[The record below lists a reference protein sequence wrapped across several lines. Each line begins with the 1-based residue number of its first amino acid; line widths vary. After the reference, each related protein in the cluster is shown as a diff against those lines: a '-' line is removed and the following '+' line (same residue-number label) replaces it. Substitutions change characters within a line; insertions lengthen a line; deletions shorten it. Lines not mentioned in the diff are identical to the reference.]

1 MKRRAVFAPLLVL
14 CLVLP
19 VLLAAQGER
28 EARPAGR
35 RAVVVLEG
43 RELPVP
49 VTIVPSGPLFGLVP
63 IAGALGA
70 RLTSDSTG
78 ESLDLEVG
86 GKTVVLAPGNSIVTV
101 GEEIITLTQPP
112 AEGDGGI
119 QVPLDFLRKTFG
131 DVLGYAFEW
140 QPESSRLAIS
150 RRAERQ
156 LNVAV
161 DLVHLQGMTTVVL
174 QFPEAP
180 RYHVNKVPAGVEV
193 QMLADRIGSSN
204 VKPVQD
210 PLVRAVT
217 VEPDKIAIQLVA
229 GAEAESYV
237 LENPFRLVFDVHPTA
252 AVAGPATPSE
262 PSERRAG
269 IRTIVVDPGH
279 GGTESGAI
287 GPSGVLEKALTLLLA
302 RELAAKLEAELPV
315 KVLLTRTDDTN
326 LSLDNRSAIANQNK
340 ADLFISIHLNSS
352 LGNGATGAETYFLSS
367 QASDRRAE
375 LAAQSENVQEATGSA
390 DDATAQQDL
399 QLILWDLAQSRHMA
413 ESQRFANLVQA
424 ELNETLQLKDRGV
437 KQAPFRVLVGA
448 AMPAVLVELGFIN
461 NADEEKKLQEPAYRA
476 QLADSLTKAVTRYK
490 AAIEGT
496 SPPAAGPA
504 AAPVPGVAPGTQP
517 PAPPASAP
525 SPHATKT
532 RSPSRAPG

>member
-1 MKRRAVFAPLLVL
+1 VKRRAVFAPLLVL
-14 CLVLP
+14 CLILP

-35 RAVVVLEG
+35 RSAVVLDG

-49 VTIVPSGPLFGLVP
+49 VTIVPSGPLFGLLP
-63 IAGALGA
+63 IANALGA
-70 RLTSDSTG
+70 KLTSDPTG

-86 GKTVVLAPGNSIVTV
+86 GKTAVLAPGNSIVTV

-140 QPESSRLAIS
+140 QPETSHLAIS

-161 DLVHLQGMTTVVL
+161 DLVHTQGMTTVVL

-180 RYHVNKVPAGVEV
+180 RYHINKVATGVEV

-217 VEPDKIAIQLVA
+217 VEPDKIAIQLAA

-252 AVAGPATPSE
+252 AVAGPASPNE
-262 PSERRAG
+262 PSERHTG

-279 GGTESGAI
+279 GGSESGAV

-375 LAAQSENVQEATGSA
+375 LAAQSENVQEATSA
-390 DDATAQQDL
+390 GDDATAQQDL

-496 SPPAAGPA
+496 SAPAAGPA

-517 PAPPASAP
+517 PAPPAAAP
-525 SPHATKT
+525 SPHTPKT
-532 RSPSRAPG
+532 SQPSKASG